1 MRDFLHSVDKQHSG
15 LVPSANFMKVMR
27 VFGIPAPSSSM
38 ISSHTLSN
46 GMVEYE
52 EVVEEMAANYAHRL
66 NK

>member
-38 ISSHTLSN
+38 ITSHTLSN

-52 EVVEEMAANYAHRL
+52 EIVEDMAANYA
-66 NK
+66 